1 MSSSKSSFFY
11 TVVCGPRL
19 NLPHQAFARQK
30 STASGRVDGTWVEPH
45 KYLHLLTMK
54 HSSVNVTLANPK
66 VRECAVDWSRLTYPA
81 LMEDLFQAPIPVVN
95 TSETQSHRGSKLQT
109 CNSHRSPDL
118 SFRYSLNKNRLSRHS
133 FQTLGQ

>member
-1 MSSSKSSFFY
+1 MPSSKSSFFY

-54 HSSVNVTLANPK
+54 HSSVNVTLTNPK
-66 VRECAVDWSRLTYPA
+66 VSECAVDWSRLAYPA
-81 LMEDLFQAPIPVVN
+81 LMEDLFQAGLLIRLSIHPF
-95 TSETQSHRGSKLQT
+95 TQSLSQQPGPSPIHPFFHLH
-109 CNSHRSPDL
+109 SHL
-118 SFRYSLNKNRLSRHS
+118 HLLWIATF
-133 FQTLGQ
+133 FT